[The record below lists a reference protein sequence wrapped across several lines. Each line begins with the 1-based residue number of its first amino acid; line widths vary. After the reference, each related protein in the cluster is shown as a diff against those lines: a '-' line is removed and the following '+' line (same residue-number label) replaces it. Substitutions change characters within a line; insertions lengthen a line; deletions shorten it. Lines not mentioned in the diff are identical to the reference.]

1 MSEYKLELKQL
12 VDYPRCRIYRE
23 FLRNLMQDK
32 SIHSNGCSYFF
43 CFLLLCSYA
52 NFRTSYRRVEGITY
66 TIYPGEWICKLS
78 DITKWF
84 RKRFQYQAVEMLDYL
99 QEQHYIAYSRHANDK
114 LIKFK
119 IEDWAKFN
127 TVLEYN
133 APCQKDTG
141 FFFFPICK
149 ANELINL
156 GKCSELDIVLDLW
169 INTVY
174 NETQVQGSDI
184 GPVVYFRNCTGDPF
198 VSYSMLADRW
208 NLSKSTVGR
217 IINKLAKLGN
227 ITLVPC
233 KGKKGSIIYLNSY
246 LSVMFEVSDVM
257 IDKEEVAMSLQIN
270 IRISKKDTEKNHA
283 IDDEK
288 ISVLNKSICVP
299 YSHIKIIVKKVAEIL
314 AASGISCCECDHLH
328 YLLYSYPS
336 DCREIF
342 KLYILCGEET
352 KKVKYRFRI
361 RFLNN
366 NSGGVSD
373 EKK

>member
-23 FLRNLMQDK
+23 FIRNLMQDG

-43 CFLLLCSYA
+43 CLLTLCSYA
-52 NFRTSYRRVEGITY
+52 NFRTSYRRIEGVTY
-66 TIYPGEWICKLS
+66 TIYPGEWICNLS

-84 RKRFQYQAVEMLDYL
+84 RKRFQYQALDMLDYL
-99 QEQHYIAYSRHANDK
+99 QNQQYISYSRQANDR

-119 IEDWAKFN
+119 IKGWAKFN

-149 ANELINL
+149 ANELIRL

-174 NETQVQGSDI
+174 NEKQVQGSDI
-184 GPVVYFRNCTGDPF
+184 GPVVYFRNCTGNPF
-198 VSYSMLADRW
+198 VSYSELAERW

-217 IINKLAKLGN
+217 IINKLAKSEYL
-227 ITLVPC
+227 TLIPSG
-233 KGKKGSIIYLNSY
+233 GKKGSVIYLNSY
-246 LSVMFEVSDVM
+246 LSVMFEISDVM

-270 IRISKKDTEKNHA
+270 VRIPEKGTEENHN
-283 IDDEK
+283 IGSEQ
-288 ISVLNKSICVP
+288 INVSNEPFCVP
-299 YSHIKIIVKKVAEIL
+299 YPHIKIIVQKVAEVLVSPDICYI
-314 AASGISCCECDHLH
+314 GIYPIARE
-328 YLLYSYPS
+328 YL
-336 DCREIF
+336 
-342 KLYILCGEET
+342 T
-352 KKVKYRFRI
+352 
-361 RFLNN
+361 
-366 NSGGVSD
+366 
-373 EKK
+373 